1 MDFKLLPS
9 KWLNKKGGLE
19 IRREDSGEHRAE
31 YQEEHPIYSLQMEM
45 NKLFDDFFRVSE
57 MPAFSR
63 SLALSPFGALQHG
76 AVTPRI
82 DVHETEK
89 ELRIS
94 AELPGLSEE
103 DIDVSLSRDLLTI
116 SGEKKQESEQNVRGW
131 YCMER
136 SFGSFTR
143 SIALPCEVD
152 QDSCKASFKNGVLT
166 VSLSKSPQA
175 QANSRSIP
183 IKRE

>member
-9 KWLNKKGGLE
+9 KWLNRKNGLE
-19 IRREDSGEHRAE
+19 VRREDRAE
-31 YQEEHPIYSLQMEM
+31 NHEEHPIYSLQTEM
-45 NKLFDDFFRVSE
+45 NRLFDDFFCAGD
-57 MPAFSR
+57 MPMFGR
-63 SLALSPFGALQHG
+63 SFGLSPFGTLQHS
-76 AVTPRI
+76 AITPRI

-94 AELPGLSEE
+94 AELPGLSEQ
-103 DIDVSLSRDLLTI
+103 DIEVSLSRDLLTI
-116 SGEKKQESEQNVRGW
+116 SGEKKQESEQNVKGW

-152 QDSCKASFKNGVLT
+152 QDSCNASFKNGVLT
-166 VSLSKSPQA
+166 VSLAKTPQA
-175 QANSRSIP
+175 QANTRCIP
-183 IKRE
+183 IKKE